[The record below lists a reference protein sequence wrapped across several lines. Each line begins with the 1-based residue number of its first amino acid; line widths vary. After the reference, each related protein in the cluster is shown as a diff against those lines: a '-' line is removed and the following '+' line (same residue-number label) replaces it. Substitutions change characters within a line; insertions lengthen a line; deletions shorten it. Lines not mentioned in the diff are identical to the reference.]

1 MCLTKLFI
9 LLIGK
14 MKLKTFFK
22 KEIVRVERGKDDMD
36 IKKIYKE
43 YKKKA
48 PGIAIKKAMDEI
60 DSYIDNIELNENFY
74 KEYTSLKNQ
83 IFFMDVIAPS
93 LIYGIIASSVVSFF
107 NYFETGIGEICR
119 VIVFLITTLFVAGL
133 YFHSVPRRVLYPYL
147 LKKMEYKIETQK
159 DVSFVPD
166 ENNKA
171 DDSLSGTPA
180 D

>member
-1 MCLTKLFI
+1 
-9 LLIGK
+9 
-14 MKLKTFFK
+14 
-22 KEIVRVERGKDDMD
+22 MD

-48 PGIAIKKAMDEI
+48 PSIAIKKAMDKI
-60 DSYIDNIELNENFY
+60 DSYIDSIELDENFY

-93 LIYGIIASSVVSFF
+93 LIYGIITSSVVSFL

-147 LKKMEYKIETQK
+147 LKKMEDKIGTQE
-159 DVSFVPD
+159 DASSVYD

-171 DDSLSGTPA
+171 DDFLSDTPT